1 MQRSV
6 DYSWV
11 VLDSAW
17 AEPARRSV
25 GEFQELGVGL
35 ATLDAG
41 TREISVVFRARAVR
55 HSSPWLR
62 DFFAECVLQEAVRS
76 DQIAHRPRWRPL
88 MLCCRSTG
96 KLRHS

>member
-11 VLDSAW
+11 VLDSAQ

-35 ATLDAG
+35 ATLSAG
-41 TREISVVFRARAVR
+41 TQEITVVSRARAVR

-62 DFFAECVLQEAVRS
+62 DFFAECVLQDAVRS
-76 DQIAHRPRWRPL
+76 GQLVP
-88 MLCCRSTG
+88 
-96 KLRHS
+96 